1 MSGKLDK
8 APRLSINIVICIL
21 SSDTE
26 TSDFMQKN
34 FSSYAISNMMVQVQ
48 DQDQDQ
54 TVKEGVTNCCTIVV
68 AKA

>member
-8 APRLSINIVICIL
+8 APRLGINIVICIL

-34 FSSYAISNMMVQVQ
+34 FSSYAISNMMVQ